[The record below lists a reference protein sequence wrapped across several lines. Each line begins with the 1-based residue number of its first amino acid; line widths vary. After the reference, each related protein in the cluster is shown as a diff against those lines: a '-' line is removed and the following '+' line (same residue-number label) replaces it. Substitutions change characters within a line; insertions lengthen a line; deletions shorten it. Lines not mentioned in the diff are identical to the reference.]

1 LTDYFQNDQ
10 NLGEEKLQEC
20 PLLMRRANS
29 LKKAVRQII
38 EQAEKTLDEQN
49 GQRPPVVVVR
59 PMSSSSSSPHNIF
72 PPGSISTKGEKK
84 LNFTYF

>member
-1 LTDYFQNDQ
+1 M
-10 NLGEEKLQEC
+10 QEC

-59 PMSSSSSSPHNIF
+59 PMSSSSSPHNIF
-72 PPGSISTKGEKK
+72 PPGSINTKGGKK
-84 LNFTYF
+84 WEFHLFLEALVSLELDF